1 MASRQALREVIAAGG
16 SRRFASV
23 VALSLLAAV
32 TEGAGFVLL
41 VPLLAALGGAE
52 MPLGLALPRWPIEGL
67 LGVFVILVAVR
78 AGVEV
83 LRRLA
88 VQDLRIAVVDG
99 LRLRA
104 VDAVLGAGWRW
115 SSGLA
120 EGEAEALLI
129 SDIERCSYAVEL
141 CGTLVRLVA
150 SLCALGLAALV
161 ISPLA
166 AIAGIGLGALALVL
180 LSPMRRR
187 ARKLGELLSAR
198 YEELHARLGEGL
210 RGLRVIKSFGREKTQ
225 SRRIAG
231 ALGDLRA
238 VERGYVLSGAMAH
251 AILQLFGA
259 LLAALGVWAALQVF
273 AMPLAVVLA
282 LAALFVRALPQV
294 GELQASAQGWAH
306 AAPALDRALA
316 MTERGLQHA
325 EALGAEQAPK
335 LGRVLALQGVGY
347 AHREGHSALEH
358 IDLKIAAGT
367 MVALCGPSGAGKSTL
382 ADLCA
387 GLTGPDAG
395 AIAVDGVALTEA
407 NRVAWRRRVAYVQQ
421 EPVLFSGS
429 VKDNL
434 LLVEPEAD
442 EAQMIQALEA
452 AHAGFVHSLPGGLD
466 CDLGNAGRAL
476 SGGEKQRIALA
487 RALMRKPDLI
497 ILDEATS
504 ALDADSEEAI
514 AAALR
519 GLAGQTTVIAIAH
532 RGLLRDMAD
541 RIVTL
546 ENGRLT
552 IG

>member
-1 MASRQALREVIAAGG
+1 M
-16 SRRFASV
+16 
-23 VALSLLAAV
+23 VALSLLAAF

-41 VPLLAALGGAE
+41 VPLLAALGGAD
-52 MPLGLALPRWPIEGL
+52 MPLGLALPRWPIEAL

-78 AGVEV
+78 AAVEI

-99 LRLRA
+99 LRIRA
-104 VDAVLGAGWRW
+104 VDAVLGAGWHW
-115 SSGLA
+115 SSSLA

-141 CGTLVRLVA
+141 CGTLVRLAA
-150 SLCALGLAALV
+150 SLGALGLAALV

-166 AIAGIGLGALALVL
+166 ALAGFGLGALALML

-187 ARKLGELLSAR
+187 ARELGELLSSR
-198 YEELHARLGEGL
+198 HDELHARLGESL
-210 RGLRVIKSFGREKTQ
+210 RGLRVIKSFGRERAQ

-231 ALGDLRA
+231 ALGELRA
-238 VERGYVLSGAMAH
+238 VERGYVLSSALAH
-251 AILQLFGA
+251 AMLQLFGA
-259 LLAALGVWAALQVF
+259 VLAALGVWAALQVF

-282 LAALFVRALPQV
+282 LAALFVRALPLV

-325 EALGAEQAPK
+325 EALGAEQAPR

-347 AHREGHSALEH
+347 AYREGQSALEH
-358 IDLKIAAGT
+358 IDLEIAAGT

-407 NRVAWRRRVAYVQQ
+407 NRIAWRRRVAYVQQ

-434 LLVEPEAD
+434 LFVEPEAD
-442 EAQMIQALEA
+442 EAQMMQALEA
-452 AHAGFVHSLPGGLD
+452 AHAGFVHSLPDGLD

-519 GLAGQTTVIAIAH
+519 ELAGKTTVIAIAH